1 MHDRAKG
8 KQMAVSTVNLTPTTQ
23 QEALRQQCEA
33 LAATCAQRALD
44 YDRAGQFPVE
54 NFADLRRHGL
64 LGLTIPRE
72 LGGLGETY
80 FGFALVV
87 EEIARGCA
95 STGLCFTMHCAG
107 VALVHHNS
115 PAQQQHLARTVVEDG
130 ALWTLGFTEPGTGSH
145 FLQPQTTA
153 RKVDG
158 GYLLNGIKTFV
169 TSAGAADVVVLN
181 AVVDGAPNNGVTLFL
196 VAPKHNTGA
205 SVQQTWDAMGMRAN
219 DSRTIQFTDCF
230 VPETDR
236 LGPEGGGTT
245 LLMSRPP
252 YVTLG
257 LAADSVGIAQAAL
270 DLATSHAQARTIAGD
285 QKPLSR
291 YQSIRFQVA
300 EMAMAVDAARLMLLR
315 AAWYGDHRPD
325 EASLIM
331 TAAKCFTNDAAFTV
345 ANKALQV
352 VGGRGYLKGHAAER
366 LVRDARAGALMAFTA
381 EQSKD
386 LLGKVLLG
394 LDPREVD

>member
-1 MHDRAKG
+1 MT
-8 KQMAVSTVNLTPTTQ
+8 VSTVNLTPTAQ
-23 QEALRQQCEA
+23 QDALHQQCEP
-33 LAATCAQRALD
+33 LAAAFAQRALD
-44 YDRAGQFPVE
+44 YDRAGQFPAE
-54 NFADLRRHGL
+54 NFADLQRHGL
-64 LGLTIPRE
+64 LGLTVPRA

-87 EEIARGCA
+87 EEIARGCG

-107 VALVHHNS
+107 FALAHHAS
-115 PAQQQHLARTVVEDG
+115 PAQQQRLAHAVVADG
-130 ALWTLGFTEPGTGSH
+130 ALWTIAFTEPGSGSH

-169 TSAGAADVVVLN
+169 TSAGAADVLVLN
-181 AVVDGAPNNGVTLFL
+181 AVVDGALNNTGTLFV
-196 VAPKHNTGA
+196 VAPKHTAGV

-219 DSRTIQFTDCF
+219 DSRAIQFTDCF
-230 VPETDR
+230 VPDADR
-236 LGPEGGGTT
+236 LGPEGCGTA

-270 DLATSHAQARTIAGD
+270 DLATAHAQARTIAGD
-285 QKPLSR
+285 PKPLSR
-291 YQSIRFQVA
+291 YQSIRFQIA
-300 EMAMAVDAARLMLLR
+300 EMAMAVDAARLMMLR

-331 TAAKCFTNDAAFTV
+331 TAAKCFTNDVAFTV
-345 ANKALQV
+345 ANQALQV

-366 LVRDARAGALMAFTA
+366 LVRDARAGALMALTA

-394 LDPREVD
+394 LDPREAD